1 MVRPDQ
7 RQIDLISIIEKPPAT
22 TIGTNAFTRLLKML
36 VARAS
41 SSLGSKGFDVT
52 VLKEKADTI
61 TPEHLNYFHPDSLV
75 KLVESV
81 GFKTID
87 ISTPRKLD
95 VDIVRKK
102 VEPGIHSLDND
113 LFLKRIIIDKYDVL
127 GANFQA
133 FLSSNRLSSHQ
144 WLVARK
150 ED

>member
-1 MVRPDQ
+1 MVRPDP
-7 RQIDLISIIEKPPAT
+7 RHIDLISIIEKPPAT

-81 GFKTID
+81 GLKTID
-87 ISTPRKLD
+87 I
-95 VDIVRKK
+95 
-102 VEPGIHSLDND
+102 
-113 LFLKRIIIDKYDVL
+113 
-127 GANFQA
+127 
-133 FLSSNRLSSHQ
+133 
-144 WLVARK
+144 
-150 ED
+150 